1 MMRSS
6 DDPGETDAGILAPH
20 TTQGRRGLGFRGLG
34 SRGVWFRVLGV
45 SSGLQW
51 CRASWFSSK
60 PQTVSPNQGFRVE
73 GLGWALIL
81 A

>member
-34 SRGVWFRVLGV
+34 SSGVWFRVWGSV
-45 SSGLQW
+45 RGSSGVG
-51 CRASWFSSK
+51 R
-60 PQTVSPNQGFRVE
+60 P
-73 GLGWALIL
+73 GLALNPKR
-81 A
+81 